1 MDNPFA
7 DARLQLDHTIRRIR
21 EFDQTAQGVW
31 SIASSPAA
39 GDLARYRLQLH
50 NERIAA
56 MKPLVAEVVNG
67 LRHSLDLLMSAA
79 ATITLGAEEAEKKRL
94 KIKFPFPAKDGSIDD
109 ELEKQRPYIAERFKK
124 AIDTVFSKHRHYH
137 YYFRVVREASN
148 NSKHQRLEP
157 VAANALAV
165 GLLVKGQQPKFTSIP
180 KDHFLAGKPFEWDG
194 PASSKVRFVTS
205 LQFAEFPAEP
215 PNYPNPPATSSV
227 FSTTE
232 CYVRDMIG
240 EFTAKETRAP

>member
-21 EFDQTAQGVW
+21 EFHQTAERVW
-31 SIASSPAA
+31 SITTSPAA
-39 GDLARYRLQLH
+39 GDLVRYRLQLH
-50 NERIAA
+50 TERIAA

-67 LRHSLDLLMSAA
+67 LRHGLDLLMYAA
-79 ATITLGAEEAEKKRL
+79 ATITVGTEEAEKKCL
-94 KIKFPFPAKDGSIDD
+94 QIKFPFPADDGSIDH
-109 ELEKQRPYIAERFKK
+109 ELEKQRPYLAQRFQDAIA
-124 AIDTVFSKHRHYH
+124 TVFSKHRHYH

-194 PASSKVRFVTS
+194 PASTGVRFVAS
-205 LQFAEFPAEP
+205 LQFAEFPAQP
-215 PNYPNPPATSSV
+215 PNYPTQPTPSNV
-227 FSTTE
+227 FGTTQS
-232 CYVRDMIG
+232 YVRDMV
-240 EFTAKETRAP
+240 EAFEALKRA